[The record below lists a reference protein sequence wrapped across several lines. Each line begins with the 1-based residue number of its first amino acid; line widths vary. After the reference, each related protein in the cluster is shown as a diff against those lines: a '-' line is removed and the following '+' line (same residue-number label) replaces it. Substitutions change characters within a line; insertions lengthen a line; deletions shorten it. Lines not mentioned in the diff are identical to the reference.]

1 METKRILLVGEPM
14 GLLIAKTEGA
24 FEDVDEYQAATCGA
38 ELNVAIGLT
47 RLGHQVSYLT
57 KLGPDP
63 FGRRIVKQMEREG
76 ISTSHILYDQS
87 LRTAS
92 CSRVR
97 RRWVTPPSIT
107 SAAEV
112 PLPRSAP
119 QISPTSISRSFR

>member
-57 KLGPDP
+57 NWGPTPLAD
-63 FGRRIVKQMEREG
+63 
-76 ISTSHILYDQS
+76 
-87 LRTAS
+87 AS
-92 CSRVR
+92 SSRWSAR
-97 RRWVTPPSIT
+97 AFPPAT
-107 SAAEV
+107 FCTTRACARLHAQGFDV
-112 PLPRSAP
+112 GG
-119 QISPTSISRSFR
+119 